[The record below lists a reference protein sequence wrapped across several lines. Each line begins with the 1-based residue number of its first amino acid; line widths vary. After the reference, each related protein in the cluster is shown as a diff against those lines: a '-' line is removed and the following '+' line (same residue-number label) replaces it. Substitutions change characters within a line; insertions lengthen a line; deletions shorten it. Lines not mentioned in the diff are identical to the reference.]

1 MNKRWRLILVI
12 LLALAIPVAVY
23 AATVFTRTIPNS
35 AEIVAPPGPG
45 PQANL
50 QVYSNAGATQEITE
64 LAWGPVTAGTQA
76 TKTVWVKNTGQIPY
90 TIVNLTTTLS
100 PAVGSYT
107 ATPTDYPLAVGEKKE
122 VVLTLALQVGA
133 TPGPINWDVNFE
145 GTTQ

>member
-1 MNKRWRLILVI
+1 MKRRWRLILVL
-12 LLALAIPVAVY
+12 LLALAVPAAVY

-76 TKTVWVKNTGQIPY
+76 TRTVWVKNTGALPFAA
-90 TIVNLTTTLS
+90 VSFASNLDAAAGTL
-100 PAVGSYT
+100 T
-107 ATPTDYPLAVGEKKE
+107 ANPTGYPLEVGAKQQ

-133 TPGPINWDVNFE
+133 TPGLTNLNHIFE